1 MGLILHDWNLERKMH
16 LIRAAYDALPEG
28 GAFIAI
34 ENLIDDARRENAF
47 GLLMSLNM
55 LIEFGDAF
63 DFTGA
68 DFAGWCRGGRLSR
81 GRGRA
86 ARRSGQRRHRVQVAI
101 VPRIISHH
109 TGRGRVSP
117 AVVAACL
124 VLAGV
129 LLAPAAASAALSFAP
144 QQTFAV
150 GTHPRSVAVGDFN
163 GDGRPDL
170 AVTNASDST
179 VSVLLGNGAGSFGSQ
194 QTFAVGSGP
203 FSVAV
208 GDFNGDGRPDLA
220 VTNDSDSTVSVLL
233 GNGAGSFGS
242 QQTFAVGNTPTS
254 VAVGDFNGDGKPD
267 LAVTNQSDSTV
278 SVLLGHGD
286 GTFAAQ
292 PTLAVGSTPRSVAVG
307 DFNGD
312 GKPDLAVA
320 NAGDSTVSVLLGN
333 GAGSFGSQQT
343 FAVGNSPV
351 SVAVGDFNGDGRP
364 DLAVA
369 NASDSTVS
377 VLLGNGAGSFG
388 SQQTFAVGSGPV
400 SVAVGDFNGDG
411 RPDLA
416 VTNDSDDTV
425 GVLLGNG
432 AGSFGSQ
439 QTFAVGNTP
448 TSVAVG
454 DFNGDGKPDLA
465 IANFFDKT
473 VSALTNTSTGFSSA
487 RRGGAGSVL
496 IDQLRLTGPSLAGD
510 RLAELFNT
518 TAAVVS
524 VGGWQLQGSGG
535 GFGTIPQGTVIP
547 AHGHLLL
554 TGPGNS
560 YSLSGYAASNGE
572 LFDTG
577 WSLAQPAFG
586 GVRLVA
592 PGGAVIDRVGFA
604 GAPAGFFAGTGL
616 SAPAALPG
624 SQFAWVRNVSA
635 GRPVNTSNNAAD
647 FSYLALSGNDTA
659 HGSPVLGAPGPGN
672 LVSPIVHND
681 ILQSGLL
688 DPSAA
693 AGSSPNRIFTAG
705 SPGTLIINRT
715 ITNCAGQPRT
725 GACAGAPAGST
736 AQTVTRLRLRIT
748 GLTTLDSPGAG
759 ATQAVLKADS
769 STGETG
775 LPGANTCNGSTNV
788 IGLPLDSPSVSGS
801 GGLGS
806 TLDCDP
812 AAARRRARPRPVHQR
827 RVQVR
832 CRPGRHVQLRLQRR
846 AMTSPPRA
854 ARPTWCAAVA
864 VSSPPRPL
872 GSGRLTPDA
881 LFQTHPRPRS
891 AGSRRSPSAS
901 CGCGTRRPRAPKTE
915 LGRLLQ

>member
-1 MGLILHDWNLERKMH
+1 M
-16 LIRAAYDALPEG
+16 
-28 GAFIAI
+28 
-34 ENLIDDARRENAF
+34 
-47 GLLMSLNM
+47 
-55 LIEFGDAF
+55 
-63 DFTGA
+63 
-68 DFAGWCRGGRLSR
+68 
-81 GRGRA
+81 
-86 ARRSGQRRHRVQVAI
+86 
-101 VPRIISHH
+101 PRIISHH

-144 QQTFAV
+144 QLTFAV

-163 GDGRPDL
+163 GDGTPDL
-170 AVTNASDST
+170 AVTNASDGT

-194 QTFAVGSGP
+194 QTFAVGGGP

-220 VTNDSDSTVSVLL
+220 VTNDSDRTVSVLL

-267 LAVTNQSDSTV
+267 LAVTNQSDSKV
-278 SVLLGHGD
+278 SVLLGNGD
-286 GTFAAQ
+286 GSFGSQQTFAVGTFPRSVAVGDFNGDGM
-292 PTLAVGSTPRSVAVG
+292 PDLAVANAGDSTVSVMLGNGAGSFGSQQTFAVGNSPASVAVG

-320 NAGDSTVSVLLGN
+320 NASDGKVSVLLGN
-333 GAGSFGSQQT
+333 GDGT
-343 FAVGNSPV
+343 FKP
-351 SVAVGDFNGDGRP
+351 
-364 DLAVA
+364 
-369 NASDSTVS
+369 
-377 VLLGNGAGSFG
+377 
-388 SQQTFAVGSGPV
+388 QQTFAVGSGPF

-416 VTNDSDDTV
+416 VTNDGDNTV
-425 GVLLGNG
+425 SVLLGNG
-432 AGSFGSQ
+432 AGSFGTQ

-448 TSVAVG
+448 ISVAVG
-454 DFNGDGKPDLA
+454 DFNGDGRPDLA
-465 IANFFDKT
+465 VANFSDIT

-487 RRGGAGSVL
+487 QTPVSASTVGVGSVR
-496 IDQLRLTGPSLAGD
+496 IDQLRLTGPSVAGD

-518 TAAVVS
+518 TGAQVS

-535 GFGTIPQGTVIP
+535 GFGTIAQGAVIP

-554 TGPGNS
+554 TGPNNS

-624 SQFAWVRNVSA
+624 SQFAWVRTVRRAA
-635 GRPVNTSNNAAD
+635 GQHGQQRRRLQLPRPVRQRHGAR
-647 FSYLALSGNDTA
+647 LA
-659 HGSPVLGAPGPGN
+659 GAGCARPGN

-681 ILQSGLL
+681 ILQSALL
-688 DPSAA
+688 APSAA
-693 AGSSPNRIFTAG
+693 AGSSPNRIVTAG

-725 GACAGAPAGST
+725 GVCAEAPAGTT

-788 IGLPLDSPSVSGS
+788 VGLPLDSPSVTGS
-801 GGLGS
+801 GGVGS
-806 TLDCDP
+806 SWTATPQLP
-812 AAARRRARPRPVHQR
+812 AGGLA
-827 RVQVR
+827 
-832 CRPGRHVQLRLQRR
+832 PGQCVNVEFKFD
-846 AMTSPPRA
+846 
-854 ARPTWCAAVA
+854 VA
-864 VSSPPRPL
+864 Q
-872 GSGRLTPDA
+872 GGRFSFA
-881 LFQTHPRPRS
+881 YNAEQ
-891 AGSRRSPSAS
+891 
-901 CGCGTRRPRAPKTE
+901 
-915 LGRLLQ
+915 